1 MSTVNIPVENSLA
14 IRCFRS
20 LVRHG
25 LRPLLGP
32 TERLAHQRK
41 IVSLAC
47 RTGKLPRG
55 TRIERIDNASVR
67 GEWVVPANASAGRF
81 VLYLHGGGFQLG
93 DPASHRELVARLA
106 NEAAARALVVDY
118 RLAPEHR
125 YPAALDDCLG
135 ALGWLQDNGAEPE
148 RIAVCG
154 DSAGGWLALSLVQR
168 CLAEGQAA
176 PACVYCI
183 SPLTDA
189 TRSGPSYQ
197 TVGDADPLLR
207 LDWLATLFPLF
218 APDHDPSSPELSP
231 LRGDFAGFPPILVQ
245 VGEQEVLLDDAVRLE
260 ERAVSMGA
268 DCRLEIW
275 RNLWHVFQLLGTY
288 LPSARQALREA
299 GQFIRHRIP

>member
-1 MSTVNIPVENSLA
+1 MVS
-14 IRCFRS
+14 
-20 LVRHG
+20 
-25 LRPLLGP
+25 RP
-32 TERLAHQRK
+32 
-41 IVSLAC
+41 
-47 RTGKLPRG
+47 GKLPSG
-55 TRIERIDNASVR
+55 TRIERVDNASVR
-67 GEWVVPANASAGRF
+67 GEWVVPPNAVADRCI
-81 VLYLHGGGFQLG
+81 LYLHGGGFLLG

-106 NEAAARALVVDY
+106 HAAAARAFVVDY

-125 YPAALDDCLG
+125 YPAALDDCHG
-135 ALGWLQDNGAEPE
+135 AFRWLQDNGDEAE

-168 CLAEGQAA
+168 CLAEGQTG

-189 TRSGPSYQ
+189 TRSGNSYH

-218 APDHDPSSPELSP
+218 APDHDASSPELSP
-231 LRGDFAGFPPILVQ
+231 LQGDFAGFPPMLVQ

-260 ERAVSMGA
+260 ARAVSMGA

-288 LPSARQALREA
+288 LTPARQALREA
-299 GQFIRHRIP
+299 SQFIRQRIP